1 MITYRNFVKKEMV
14 TESTVT
20 ISLAAWPT
28 FDQLSCIFENIGGM
42 TPTISTSLIC
52 VIDFVD

>member
-42 TPTISTSLIC
+42 TPPISTSLIC